1 MVEEGVVLGYGFVD
15 LQFQVAHPQILKK
28 VITPLADDLDA
39 RHIVQSYL
47 RHKRVK
53 RIIEY

>member
-15 LQFQVAHPQILKK
+15 LQFQVTHPQILKK